1 MAKFVSLGKQK
12 PNFATGSTIMKVHI
26 EYLETV
32 NEKFLGKVFTLSIV
46 LMATGID
53 DWDFVIFEHFE
64 THEQLKKKE
73 KRFGKTDLKPEKLLP
88 EK

>member
-12 PNFATGSTIMKVHI
+12 PNFATGSTIIKVHI
-26 EYLETV
+26 EHLETV

-64 THEQLKKKE
+64 THEQLKKK
-73 KRFGKTDLKPEKLLP
+73 RATFW
-88 EK
+88 

>member
-1 MAKFVSLGKQK
+1 
-12 PNFATGSTIMKVHI
+12 MKVHI
-26 EYLETV
+26 EHLETV

-64 THEQLKKKE
+64 THEQLKKKRNVLV
-73 KRFGKTDLKPEKLLP
+73 KQT
-88 EK
+88 

>member
-26 EYLETV
+26 EHLETV

-64 THEQLKKKE
+64 THEQLKKKRE
-73 KRFGKTDLKPEKLLP
+73 TFW
-88 EK
+88 